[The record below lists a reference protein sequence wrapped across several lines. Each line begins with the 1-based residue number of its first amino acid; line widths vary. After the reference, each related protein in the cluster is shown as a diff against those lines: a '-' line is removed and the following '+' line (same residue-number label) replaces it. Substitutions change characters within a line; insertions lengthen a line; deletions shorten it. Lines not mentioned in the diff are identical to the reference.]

1 MLTRTGTV
9 VRKNRRRSS
18 GRGSCRRGSAPT
30 VLQAGWAPPSSPRR
44 TFSNTR
50 TYLTPQPSPSKSVTF
65 SFESERRSCYSP
77 DVLSMRRPS
86 SVVHSPS
93 EKPQYYGSFVLW
105 TDPTEVDNAVSVYVG
120 LVEASDE
127 AGSPCDFVHRA
138 FIIFGR
144 TLPATIFLGLL
155 LALPVT
161 MIIIGVKYLEEC
173 PREPKLPIYLLV
185 GGCFGGL
192 KLLLLLCEQ
201 ARKLRDDD
209 DETIH
214 DDSELLTMTK
224 VAHVCLSLFL
234 CVWFGFGNFWLFGVG
249 IPKFK
254 APLHEPR
261 NWCDRVVFTFTFW
274 QIVICYI
281 LLSIVFVFG
290 TSFCICF
297 TVVRCKKDVE
307 KG

>member
-1 MLTRTGTV
+1 M
-9 VRKNRRRSS
+9 K
-18 GRGSCRRGSAPT
+18 
-30 VLQAGWAPPSSPRR
+30 PPI
-44 TFSNTR
+44 F
-50 TYLTPQPSPSKSVTF
+50 
-65 SFESERRSCYSP
+65 
-77 DVLSMRRPS
+77 LSRAKYHPFRHILP
-86 SVVHSPS
+86 
-93 EKPQYYGSFVLW
+93 K
-105 TDPTEVDNAVSVYVG
+105 
-120 LVEASDE
+120 ASDIL
-127 AGSPCDFVHRA
+127 H
-138 FIIFGR
+138 
-144 TLPATIFLGLL
+144 TQ
-155 LALPVT
+155 VT
-161 MIIIGVKYLEEC
+161 MEPWIISTFRFYCFHFLGVKYLEEC

-281 LLSIVFVFG
+281 LLAIVFVFG

-307 KG
+307 KGWV